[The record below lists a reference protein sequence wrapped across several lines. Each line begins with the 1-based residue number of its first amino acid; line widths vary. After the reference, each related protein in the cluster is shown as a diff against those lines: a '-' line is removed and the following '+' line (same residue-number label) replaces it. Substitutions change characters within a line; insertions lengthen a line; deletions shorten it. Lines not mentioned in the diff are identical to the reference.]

1 MADVNL
7 YIGPEVIGSYPTL
20 FKAEL
25 RKDAKPE
32 DKAKFSLTSLF
43 THDATKT
50 PEYAALVAAV
60 MACGVAK
67 WGQAKLEEMI
77 REQVFESPFKKDI
90 GSKGY
95 DVDRFAVR
103 VSSSA
108 NEQYPP
114 LVLDARKRG
123 ADGKPLPITD
133 KREVYPGVKLRVS
146 YATRAYGGP
155 GTKYTAGISLDL
167 RNVLKVG
174 DGERLSQAGPDGSE
188 FGGIAAP
195 PPESGTMDSA
205 SMASLLG

>member
-1 MADVNL
+1 MTNGVL
-7 YIGPEVIGSYPTL
+7 LSPEVIGSYPNL
-20 FKAEL
+20 YKAVL

-32 DKAKFSLTSLF
+32 DKPKFSITTLF
-43 THDATKT
+43 THDAIKT
-50 PEYAALVAAV
+50 PEYQAIVAAV
-60 MACGVAK
+60 MECGIAK
-67 WGQAKLEEMI
+67 WGKPKLEEMI
-77 REQVFESPFKKDI
+77 REGVFESPFHKDI

-95 DVDRFAVR
+95 DTAVFAVR

-123 ADGKPLPITD
+123 ADGKPLSITD
-133 KREVYPGVKLRVS
+133 SREIYAGVKLRVS

-155 GTKYTAGISLDL
+155 GTKWTAGIALDL

-174 DGERLSQAGPDGSE
+174 DGERLAAAGPDGSE
-188 FGGIAAP
+188 FGGIVP